1 MTDAIKHGRYEELK
15 RDISRL
21 GEFPIIRYLMW
32 SRYTKGA
39 YKKMWKGL
47 LKSLKG
53 IAYILIFLYSVKEIT
68 RLPLGMGLLVLI
80 IGSRGVL
87 NLARGIYLSLRAR
100 SMAGKSR
107 GERVERRWKYYMLWT
122 HSTVLIAIMSL
133 SFLLII
139 EQIKA
144 PQVIRGD
151 KPWYIWPFV
160 YLGIWVIWSLV
171 TRSMVLGGARAF
183 KVGDRLAKVQHDRK
197 MLNKVPGEG
206 KGRRILLA
214 TVYVPLIGLAV
225 MLFLVILLK
234 VLLRFLL
241 KTIFDIEQATSIGE
255 EIARLVLGTGFSLSD
270 ISSLLGTWYGPL
282 LLYLVVIVLICFFA
296 YLRSFAMIRAAYR
309 DGFHSH
315 LGKRIMLAEE
325 MGKLWK

>member
-1 MTDAIKHGRYEELK
+1 MTDAIKNGKYEQLK
-15 RDISRL
+15 RDTSRL
-21 GEFPIIRYLMW
+21 RELPLVKYLMW

-53 IAYILIFLYSVKEIT
+53 IAYILILLYSVPEIT
-68 RLPLGMGLLVLI
+68 QLPLGMGVLVVI
-80 IGSRGVL
+80 IGAKGVL

-107 GERVERRWKYYMLWT
+107 GERVDRRWQYYMLWT
-122 HSTVLIAIMSL
+122 HSTVLIVIVSL
-133 SFLLII
+133 SFLFII
-139 EQIKA
+139 EHFKA

-151 KPWYIWPFV
+151 KPWYIWPIV
-160 YLGIWVIWSLV
+160 YFAIWVVWSLV

-197 MLNKVPGEG
+197 MLKEVPAEG

-225 MLFLVILLK
+225 MIFLVILLK

-255 EIARLVLGTGFSLSD
+255 EIARISLGTGFSLSD
-270 ISSLLGTWYGPL
+270 ISSLFGTWYGPL
-282 LLYLVVIVLICFFA
+282 LLYFVVIVLICFFA
-296 YLRSFAMIRAAYR
+296 YLRSFAMIRAEYR
-309 DGFHSH
+309 DRFHSH

-325 MGKLWK
+325 MGKQWK